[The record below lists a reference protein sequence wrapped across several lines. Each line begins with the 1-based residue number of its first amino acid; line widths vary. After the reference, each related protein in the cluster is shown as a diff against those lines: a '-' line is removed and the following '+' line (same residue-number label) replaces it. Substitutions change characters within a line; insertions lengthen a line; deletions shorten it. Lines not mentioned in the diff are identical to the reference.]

1 MYELAHRGLSKSY
14 PENTMLAFTRALEAG
29 FDGIETDVQMTRDGV
44 LVLCHDEKINR
55 TSTGKGYLKDYTYQ
69 QLLQYNFNYKFDARV
84 TIPTLDELLELIAGT
99 HKILNLEIKDTKSE
113 GIERAI
119 ALAVKQ
125 HHLEDQVVFSSVSLE
140 SLIKIRRFL
149 PASYVALIVSGR
161 YKKRRLDPV
170 TFHLDGSM

>member
-1 MYELAHRGLSKSY
+1 
-14 PENTMLAFTRALEAG
+14 

-69 QLLQYNFNYKFDARV
+69 QLLQYNFNYKFDTRV
-84 TIPTLDELLELIAGT
+84 MIPTLDELLELIAGT

-149 PASYVALIVSGR
+149 P
-161 YKKRRLDPV
+161 
-170 TFHLDGSM
+170 